1 METKF
6 VADCMLGRLAKWL
19 RALGYDTHFQ
29 RYYRPGD
36 IENLVKKG
44 RFFLSRHRGKT
55 AHYTH
60 AVFIHANGVGDQ
72 IAELKK
78 RAHLAPVRS
87 TWFSRC
93 LVCNVLLT
101 EAQKDEAREN
111 VPEYVFYENM
121 AGIRL
126 CPLCGRY
133 YWPGSHRKRM
143 LRQLEEWGF

>member
-1 METKF
+1 
-6 VADCMLGRLAKWL
+6 MLGRLAKWL
-19 RALGYDTHFQ
+19 RALGYDTHYQ

-36 IENLVKKG
+36 IENLVKEW
-44 RFFLSRHRGKT
+44 RLFLSRHKGKT
-55 AHYTH
+55 DHYPH
-60 AVFIHANGVGDQ
+60 AVFIHANGVSGQ

-78 RAHLAPVRS
+78 RAHLASVRS

-101 EAQKDEAREN
+101 EAQKDAAREN

-143 LRQLEEWGF
+143 IRQLEEWGF

>member
-19 RALGYDTHFQ
+19 RALGSDTHYQ
-29 RYYRPGD
+29 RYYGPGD
-36 IENLVKKG
+36 IENLVKEG
-44 RFFLSRHRGKT
+44 RHFLSRHSGKT
-55 AHYTH
+55 EQYTH
-60 AVFIHANGVGDQ
+60 AVFIHANSVRGQ
-72 IAELKK
+72 IAELKN
-78 RAHLAPVRS
+78 RARLAPVRS

-101 EAQKDEAREN
+101 EAQKDSAREN

-143 LRQLEEWGF
+143 IRQLEEWGF